1 MERQQEM
8 GGATVWLEIGLGLG
22 LGLGFLVFF
31 SFKISPPLCVL
42 WRPVFIGKNIAKFP
56 NLIPQL
62 LSFFVK
68 LIFLIFLDFTYQH
81 RLEWGKSVILK
92 YIALK
97 VEHVPKIFKNLNS
110 FETMQIY

>member
-22 LGLGFLVFF
+22 LCLGLGFLVFF
-31 SFKISPPLCVL
+31 SFKIAPPLCVL

-81 RLEWGKSVILK
+81 RLE
-92 YIALK
+92 
-97 VEHVPKIFKNLNS
+97 
-110 FETMQIY
+110 